1 MEAFVSNRLVALLAA
16 VSRGTAEATIIELFD
31 TFELR
36 PEESTLAKVI
46 ALKDRIAGIG
56 LRVTPD
62 FERGELDSIRRVQF
76 LERQLIPEK
85 TARSELRRREAVDL
99 ELKSSLL
106 FDHKRAANDPNA
118 RPSDLRSDG
127 VLHSCLKTVAA
138 FLTSG
143 GGVLYVGADDCGV
156 ILGLEFDFR
165 CMTDKPERQNS
176 DGWELTLR
184 DYVKSR
190 FKEGESINDYLNCQI
205 MCLDDKLVARVEVAS
220 RKKLSFLKGKDGFV
234 LFRRQ
239 GNRTEEVKIDQVEE
253 FIESRLRKIS

>member
-1 MEAFVSNRLVALLAA
+1 MESSVTNRLVALLAA
-16 VSRGTAEATIIELFD
+16 VSRGTAETTILDLFD
-31 TFELR
+31 TLEL
-36 PEESTLAKVI
+36 PTEESTLAKVI
-46 ALKDRIAGIG
+46 VLKDRIAGIG
-56 LRVTPD
+56 LRMTPD
-62 FERGELDSIRRVQF
+62 FDRGELDSVRRIQF
-76 LERQLIPEK
+76 LERQLVPEK
-85 TARSELRRREAVDL
+85 TARSELLRREAVDL

-118 RPSDLRSDG
+118 SASDLRSDG

-143 GGVLYVGADDCGV
+143 GGVLYVGVDDCGA

-184 DYVKSR
+184 DYVKGR
-190 FKEGESINDYLNCQI
+190 FKEGESINDYLDCQI
-205 MCLDDKLVARVEVAS
+205 MSLDDKLVARLEVAS
-220 RKKLSFLKGKDGFV
+220 RKRLSFLKGKDGFV

-239 GNRTEEVKIDQVEE
+239 GNRTEQVQIDQVEE
-253 FIESRLRKIS
+253 FIESSLRNIA